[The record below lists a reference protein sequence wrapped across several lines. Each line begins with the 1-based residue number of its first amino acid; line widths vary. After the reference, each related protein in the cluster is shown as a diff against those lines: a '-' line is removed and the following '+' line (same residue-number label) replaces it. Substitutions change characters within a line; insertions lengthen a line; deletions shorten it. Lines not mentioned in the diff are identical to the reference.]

1 MIFSALGVKAPKKT
15 EKQRASDRAM
25 RVKDIR
31 RRNQER
37 ELVARAEEQAERAKV
52 ALWYG

>member
-1 MIFSALGVKAPKKT
+1 VVKAPKKT

-31 RRNQER
+31 RRNKLR
-37 ELVARAEEQAERAKV
+37 GRRL
-52 ALWYG
+52 LFGMDD